1 MRSRLLLRWGLA
13 AFSACSL
20 VVGTVAGCNIEAD
33 TKFGNHSGLL
43 KENLPKPPEDGDSGA
58 GDGGAL
64 CNGNGPIDGGACAVS
79 WKTDIWPKMSSSG
92 VWGCA
97 NNKCHGATA
106 NDPSG
111 LDGQD
116 HAYAILTAWTKTA
129 GKPYINPCSTDPDAS
144 SFLCNMSAACG
155 THMPYPDNTI
165 GTGPAAPADLATLTT
180 WVQCGSPNN

>member
-13 AFSACSL
+13 ALSVCSL

-33 TKFGNHSGLL
+33 TRFGNHSGLL
-43 KENLPKPPEDGDSGA
+43 KVNLPKPPAGGDGGC
-58 GDGGAL
+58 DGGAL

-79 WKTDIWPKMSSSG
+79 WKNDIWPKMSSSG

-116 HAYAILTAWTKTA
+116 HA
-129 GKPYINPCSTDPDAS
+129 
-144 SFLCNMSAACG
+144 
-155 THMPYPDNTI
+155 
-165 GTGPAAPADLATLTT
+165 
-180 WVQCGSPNN
+180 